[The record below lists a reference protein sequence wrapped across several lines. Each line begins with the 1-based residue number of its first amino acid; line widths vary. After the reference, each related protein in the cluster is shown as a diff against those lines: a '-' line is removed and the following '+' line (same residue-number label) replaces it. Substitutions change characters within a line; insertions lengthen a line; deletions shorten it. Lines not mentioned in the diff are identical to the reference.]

1 VVVRERI
8 AYVGHIAPPHGT
20 SIIDVTDSPAPDSG
34 PLSVMGECSA
44 KFPGVSAQYWTL
56 LKLGAALLFLAVARG
71 LMGRRGLLLFR

>member
-1 VVVRERI
+1 
-8 AYVGHIAPPHGT
+8 
-20 SIIDVTDSPAPDSG
+20 
-34 PLSVMGECSA
+34 MGEWSA